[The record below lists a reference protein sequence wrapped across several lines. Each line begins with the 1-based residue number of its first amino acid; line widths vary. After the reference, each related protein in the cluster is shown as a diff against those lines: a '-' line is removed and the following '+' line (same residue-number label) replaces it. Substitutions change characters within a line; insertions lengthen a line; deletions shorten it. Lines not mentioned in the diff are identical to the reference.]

1 MLKENSFLCL
11 PILISNTL
19 KDVMMKSSVSE
30 NLAVD
35 TLVLSYTSVITFG
48 PLLHISD
55 YLWFSLIK

>member
-11 PILISNTL
+11 PILISKTL

-35 TLVLSYTSVITFG
+35 TWVTRGNQIL
-48 PLLHISD
+48 PPC
-55 YLWFSLIK
+55 

>member
-30 NLAVD
+30 NIVVD
-35 TLVLSYTSVITFG
+35 TWVTRGNQIL
-48 PLLHISD
+48 PPC
-55 YLWFSLIK
+55 